1 MTKSKNRTYNILY
14 MDIGVLDS
22 EKTQVNVP
30 DELTQNYREM
40 DESGKEEFLKE
51 TEKILEVHGKL
62 IPTDRRLL

>member
-1 MTKSKNRTYNILY
+1 

-40 DESGKEEFLKE
+40 DEAGREEFLKE
-51 TEKILEVHGKL
+51 TEKILEVHGK
-62 IPTDRRLL
+62 